1 MAQFTLGNTQ
11 KSSRL
16 GRNYTLDDLDD
27 NEEFQEVSERFLT
40 SVGEKSDDVFEY
52 LRDSDYNLFSGMQ
65 RAVESGKFNDQ
76 QKQDY
81 KYLRNRFD
89 KADMGSFKQ
98 YLSLTKDV
106 SIDIVT
112 DPTAILAT
120 ILTPVTGGT
129 SLAIKAGISKGVI
142 EGSKAIAKGKLK
154 DVGKKQIGKAAAITG
169 AEVGAWTGLDNHFK
183 QNTEVNTGIRKLY
196 SNTELAGSAAMGVLT
211 GGILGGFV
219 QRNELFNSR
228 VSRLYS
234 NDTYRKESEL
244 KYKIKKSGA
253 KFLAKTIGNA
263 STIMKPFAKYS
274 DAAADLGQRF
284 SEEFSKKLGE
294 RSTKRIGWNY
304 SEDLGNRRG
313 NYLLEF
319 DNLLTPI
326 RKTGHVLPDDEI
338 QILRILRG
346 ASPSGA
352 RQEVQ
357 KVAKDLRK
365 FFNKIDADAKAAGM
379 ETNTVENYFTRH
391 WNREAI
397 EKNRPTFENQ
407 LVKDGIVKRKDVS
420 EIVDGMLN
428 KQNELYSSHSNLISQ
443 ARIFKNMDDNK
454 YESFLT
460 NDLVPVTTNYFMNA
474 AKIIEHKL
482 HFLGAGKNV
491 KVLKKYVVTEDT
503 KDKERTILF
512 KQKNEDL
519 FAAKWIKKIEQELKD
534 NGGQTLTGKD
544 KVDILNT
551 YKSITGQVNYF
562 DSGLMQGT
570 YDTIKLANAMA
581 YLPLATVSSLSEAFI
596 TLGKAPTSSAIKG
609 YQDAVTKGHKIF
621 TDEIGQLLKEK
632 HKMTDDS
639 IRREMNSVFIAVDEV
654 MGDVTNRISGEG
666 LQSPFLQKAARGFY
680 RFNLLIPWTKTV
692 QLAAFST
699 GKDLISGNLRKLS
712 EAQKKS
718 KLNIKDFSSDV
729 FAQDTQVQKLKGELF
744 DLGIDVETGIQW
756 INRGEKNNVKF
767 YKEIVRGAGRFTNG
781 VILPTARESG
791 RVPTFMT
798 NPKIDI
804 FTQFLRYPTVF
815 SNTILKNFARDTITN
830 PTASAPKIAAF
841 VAMATNVAKATN
853 YWRSNEEKRDEIDRK
868 GSDWQDTLKAYQR
881 VGLLGPLE
889 YGLRMAE
896 GLTYGQNPLVAG
908 LGVGGPIIND
918 VVGMTLYNRGLVE
931 TIARKVPLTGTKTV
945 FGRNLGD
952 FMEEYTGFREPYTPL
967 QEAGKQ
973 ADKLIGGSIRDTAEF
988 FTGSKK
994 PTGLMENRLLKFE
1007 GGLVPKVDPYTGI
1020 PYEIKEHKI
1029 ELYSGGLASKMY
1041 ERKAYKEGLSVESD
1055 VTDVE
1060 DNPAD
1065 RSIDGTGQSFRKV
1078 AGQDTEAKTPVAVT
1092 NFPLVEQQ
1100 QETDVVLPTEEK
1112 VSTDYT
1118 ASREQ
1123 NILAN
1128 NKRAAEVNIKNLL
1141 TDFGTQTLNEYGF
1154 DSLDKKIDSGKV
1166 DKDGKMITEIRERD
1180 KIRFANIVYNAALDL
1195 GLSSNEAL
1203 FASTQASV
1211 ETGYG
1216 ASVGA
1221 NLYGIKAT
1229 KAEIA
1234 EGKALGVNTW
1244 EQENKKEI
1252 DNITDFFVDLRKNSV
1267 KDNIIFWKNKLDK
1280 LYPEVLPEIK
1290 NGNFEEGIKWLKRVE
1305 EGGNR
1310 TDKEYATDNNY
1321 VQTLKNT
1328 LEGVKKR
1335 TGF

>member
-16 GRNYTLDDLDD
+16 GRSYTLDDLED
-27 NEEFQEVSERFLT
+27 NEEFQEISERFLT
-40 SVGEKSDDVFEY
+40 SVGERSDDVFEY
-52 LRDSDYNLFSGMQ
+52 LRDSDFNLFSGMQ
-65 RAVESGKFNDQ
+65 RAVESGKFTNQ

-89 KADMGSFKQ
+89 NADMGSFKQ
-98 YLSLTKDV
+98 YLSLTKDAT
-106 SIDIVT
+106 IDIVT
-112 DPTAILAT
+112 DPTAMLAAV
-120 ILTPVTGGT
+120 LTPVTGGA
-129 SLAIKAGISKGVI
+129 SLALKAGISKSVI
-142 EGSKAIAKGKLK
+142 EGSKAIVKGKLK
-154 DVGKKQIGKAAAITG
+154 DVGKKQIGKTAAITG
-169 AEVGAWTGLDNHFK
+169 AEVGAWTGLDNHFR
-183 QNTEVNTGIRKLY
+183 QNTEINTGIRKLY
-196 SNTELAGSAAMGVLT
+196 SNKELAGSAAIGVLT

-228 VSRLYS
+228 VSRLFT
-234 NDTYRKESEL
+234 NDTYRKESAL

-274 DAAADLGQRF
+274 DTAADLGQRF
-284 SEEFSKKLGE
+284 SEEFSKKIGE

-319 DNLLTPI
+319 DNLLAPI
-326 RKTGHVLPDDEI
+326 RKTGHVLPDDELTVI
-338 QILRILRG
+338 RILRG
-346 ASPSGA
+346 ASPRGA

-365 FFNKIDADAKAAGM
+365 FFDKIDADAKAAGM

-397 EKNRPTFENQ
+397 DKNRTTFENK
-407 LVKDGIVKRKDVS
+407 LVKDGIVKRKDVG
-420 EIVDGMLN
+420 EVVDGMLN

-443 ARIFKNMDDNK
+443 ARVFKNMNDNE

-474 AKIIEHKL
+474 AKTIEHKL

-503 KDKERTILF
+503 KDKQRTILF

-534 NGGQTLTGKD
+534 NGGQTLTNKD
-544 KVDILNT
+544 KLDILNT
-551 YKSITGQVNYF
+551 YKSITGQVTYF

-596 TLGKAPTSSAIKG
+596 TLGRAPTSSAIKG
-609 YQDAVTKGHKIF
+609 YQDGVTKGHKIF

-632 HKMTDDS
+632 HKMTDEA
-639 IRREMNSVFIAVDEV
+639 IRREMNSVFIAVDEA

-666 LQSPFLQKAARGFY
+666 LQSPFLKKVARGFY

-712 EAQKKS
+712 VAQKES
-718 KLNIKDFSSDV
+718 KLSIKDFASDK
-729 FAQDTQVQKLKGELF
+729 FAQDAKIQKLKGELF

-767 YKEIVRGAGRFTNG
+767 YKDVVRGAGRFTNG

-815 SNTILKNFARDTITN
+815 SNTILKNFARDAITN

-853 YWRSNEEKRDEIDRK
+853 YWRSNEEKRDRIDRK
-868 GSDWQDTLKAYQR
+868 GNDWQDTLKAYQR
-881 VGLLGPLE
+881 VGLLGPIE
-889 YGLRMAE
+889 YGLRMSE

-908 LGVGGPIIND
+908 LGVGGPVIND
-918 VVGMTLYNRGLVE
+918 VIGMTLYNRGLIE
-931 TIARKVPLTGTKTV
+931 TIARKAPLTGTKTV

-967 QEAGKQ
+967 QQAGKE
-973 ADKLIGGSIRDTAEF
+973 ADKF
-988 FTGSKK
+988 FGSKIRGTARFLAGAPEEK
-994 PTGLMENRLLKFE
+994 QGLFSERLFKFE
-1007 GGLVPKVDPYTGI
+1007 GGLIPKVDPYTGI

-1029 ELYSGGLASKMY
+1029 EFYGGGLASKMS
-1041 ERKAYKEGLSVESD
+1041 ERKAYRVGLSVEKD
-1055 VTDVE
+1055 VPDVE
-1060 DNPAD
+1060 DDPAD
-1065 RSIDGTGQSFRKV
+1065 RSLDGSTESYNDIAGLDNTPKIPEPVRVQKNEAGLVELPRGVRNNNRFNLAIGAVDKEKQSFIPYNNVARYNGVIGTDSVGTGIKQNEAYPIFKTQELGDR
-1078 AGQDTEAKTPVAVT
+1078 AGMHNLIKKYNNQTVDEIFSKYSATDRDT
-1092 NFPLVEQQ
+1092 
-1100 QETDVVLPTEEK
+1100 
-1112 VSTDYT
+1112 Y
-1118 ASREQ
+1118 
-1123 NILAN
+1123 AN
-1128 NKRAAEVNIKNLL
+1128 NIISLTGLDRNAKLDIKNNPELAAELARGLIILENGL
-1141 TDFGTQTLNEYGF
+1141 TEDNQTTHLRPSKQSLIQAHK
-1154 DSLDKKIDSGKV
+1154 DSQVSKDDSKYSKTEWKIV
-1166 DKDGKMITEIRERD
+1166 
-1180 KIRFANIVYNAALDL
+1180 
-1195 GLSSNEAL
+1195 
-1203 FASTQASV
+1203 
-1211 ETGYG
+1211 
-1216 ASVGA
+1216 
-1221 NLYGIKAT
+1221 
-1229 KAEIA
+1229 
-1234 EGKALGVNTW
+1234 
-1244 EQENKKEI
+1244 KKELQKTI
-1252 DNITDFFVDLRKNSV
+1252 LNLFK
-1267 KDNIIFWKNKLDK
+1267 
-1280 LYPEVLPEIK
+1280 
-1290 NGNFEEGIKWLKRVE
+1290 
-1305 EGGNR
+1305 
-1310 TDKEYATDNNY
+1310 
-1321 VQTLKNT
+1321 
-1328 LEGVKKR
+1328 
-1335 TGF
+1335 

>member
-1 MAQFTLGNTQ
+1 MAFVKLVDSNSS

-16 GRNYTLDDLDD
+16 GRSYTLDDLED
-27 NEEFQEVSERFLT
+27 NEEFQNISERFLT
-40 SVGEKSDDVFEY
+40 SVGERSDDVFEY

-65 RAVESGKFNDQ
+65 RAVESGKFTDE

-81 KYLRNRFD
+81 KYLRKRFD
-89 KADMGSFKQ
+89 NADMGSFKQ
-98 YLSLTKDV
+98 YLSLTKDAA
-106 SIDIVT
+106 IDIVT
-112 DPTAILAT
+112 DPTAILAAV
-120 ILTPVTGGT
+120 LTPITGGT
-129 SLAIKAGISKGVI
+129 SLAIKSGISKGVI
-142 EGSKAIAKGKLK
+142 EGTKAIAKGKLK
-154 DVGKKQIGKAAAITG
+154 DVGRKQIGKTAAITG
-169 AEVGAWTGLDNHFK
+169 AEVGAWTGLDNHFR

-196 SNTELAGSAAMGVLT
+196 SNTELAGSAAIGVLT

-253 KFLAKTIGNA
+253 KLLAKTIGNA

-274 DAAADLGQRF
+274 DAAADLGQQF

-326 RKTGHVLPDDEI
+326 RKTGHVLPNDELA
-338 QILRILRG
+338 ILRIMRG

-474 AKIIEHKL
+474 AKTIEHKL

-491 KVLKKYVVTEDT
+491 RVLTKYKV
-503 KDKERTILF
+503 KEGADEETRMLLF
-512 KQKNEDL
+512 KQSNDEL
-519 FAAKWIKKIEQELKD
+519 FKKKWIDKIEKELKD
-534 NGGQTLTGKD
+534 NGKQTLTAKD
-544 KVDILNT
+544 KKDILNT

-596 TLGKAPTSSAIKG
+596 TLGRAPTSSAIKG

-632 HKMTDDS
+632 HNMPDDI
-639 IRREMNSVFIAVDEV
+639 IRKEMNSVFIAVDEV

-666 LQSPFLQKAARGFY
+666 LQNPFLQKAARGFY

-699 GKDLISGNLRKLS
+699 GKDLISGNLRKLA

-718 KLNIKDFSSDV
+718 KLNIKDFSSDA

-853 YWRSNEEKRDEIDRK
+853 YWRSNEEKRDKIDRK

-908 LGVGGPIIND
+908 LGVGGPVIND
-918 VVGMTLYNRGLVE
+918 VVGMTLYNRGLIE

-967 QEAGKQ
+967 QEAGKK
-973 ADKLIGGSIRDTAEF
+973 ADKFFGSNIRGVASSIAGAPEEKQSLF
-988 FTGSKK
+988 S
-994 PTGLMENRLLKFE
+994 ERLFKFE

-1029 ELYSGGLASKMY
+1029 EFYGGGLASKMY
-1041 ERKAYKEGLSVESD
+1041 ERKAYKAGLSVEND
-1055 VTDVE
+1055 VPDVE

-1065 RSIDGTGQSFRKV
+1065 RNVDGTGQSYRET
-1078 AGQDTEAKTPVAVT
+1078 AGQNTEAKTPDAVK
-1092 NFPLVEQQ
+1092 NVPLITPQ
-1100 QETDVVLPTEEK
+1100 QEKTVTLPVKKE
-1112 VSTDYT
+1112 
-1118 ASREQ
+1118 
-1123 NILAN
+1123 
-1128 NKRAAEVNIKNLL
+1128 
-1141 TDFGTQTLNEYGF
+1141 TQT
-1154 DSLDKKIDSGKV
+1154 K
-1166 DKDGKMITEIRERD
+1166 
-1180 KIRFANIVYNAALDL
+1180 YN
-1195 GLSSNEAL
+1195 N
-1203 FASTQASV
+1203 
-1211 ETGYG
+1211 
-1216 ASVGA
+1216 
-1221 NLYGIKAT
+1221 
-1229 KAEIA
+1229 
-1234 EGKALGVNTW
+1234 
-1244 EQENKKEI
+1244 
-1252 DNITDFFVDLRKNSV
+1252 
-1267 KDNIIFWKNKLDK
+1267 
-1280 LYPEVLPEIK
+1280 P
-1290 NGNFEEGIKWLKRVE
+1290 GNVE
-1305 EGGNR
+1305 EGQGFGGETGEVYQEERRKDGMRAFVVFDSPEAGVRAIARDMTKKLKRFSGDSELAVLEYLGGGRSGTLKERYALARKDN
-1310 TDKEYATDNNY
+1310 EYADEY
-1321 VQTLKNT
+1321 IQRAVEAYNT
-1328 LEGVKKR
+1328 EGITGLVKRIIKEENSKELENFYLTPNIFNKGMEIAQHAYPKGTTTNQMLDDLTSGIFR
-1335 TGF
+1335 TQ

>member
-1 MAQFTLGNTQ
+1 MLA
-11 KSSRL
+11 
-16 GRNYTLDDLDD
+16 
-27 NEEFQEVSERFLT
+27 
-40 SVGEKSDDVFEY
+40 
-52 LRDSDYNLFSGMQ
+52 
-65 RAVESGKFNDQ
+65 AV
-76 QKQDY
+76 
-81 KYLRNRFD
+81 
-89 KADMGSFKQ
+89 
-98 YLSLTKDV
+98 
-106 SIDIVT
+106 
-112 DPTAILAT
+112 
-120 ILTPVTGGT
+120 LTPVTGGA
-129 SLAIKAGISKGVI
+129 SLALKAGISKSVI
-142 EGSKAIAKGKLK
+142 EGSKAIVKGKLK
-154 DVGKKQIGKAAAITG
+154 DVGRKQIGKTAAITG
-169 AEVGAWTGLDNHFK
+169 AEVGAWTGLDNHFR

-196 SNTELAGSAAMGVLT
+196 SNTELAGSAAIGVLT

-228 VSRLYS
+228 VSRLFT
-234 NDTYRKESEL
+234 NDTYRKESAL

-319 DNLLTPI
+319 DNFLAPI
-326 RKTGHVLPDDEI
+326 RKTGHVLPDDELAVI
-338 QILRILRG
+338 RILRG
-346 ASPSGA
+346 ASPRGA

-365 FFNKIDADAKAAGM
+365 FFDKIDADAKAAGM

-397 EKNRPTFENQ
+397 EKNRTVFEDK

-420 EIVDGMLN
+420 DVVDGMLN

-474 AKIIEHKL
+474 AKTIEHKL

-491 KVLKKYVVTEDT
+491 KVLTKYKV
-503 KDKERTILF
+503 KEGANEETRMLLF
-512 KQKNEDL
+512 KQSNDDL
-519 FAAKWIKKIEQELKD
+519 FKKKWIDKIEKELRD
-534 NGGQTLTGKD
+534 NGKQTLTAKD
-544 KVDILNT
+544 KKDILNT
-551 YKSITGQVNYF
+551 YKSITGQVDYF

-596 TLGKAPTSSAIKG
+596 TLGRAPTSSAIKG
-609 YQDAVTKGHKIF
+609 YQDGITKGHKIF
-621 TDEIGQLLKEK
+621 TDEISQLLKEK
-632 HKMTDDS
+632 HRMSDEA
-639 IRREMNSVFIAVDEV
+639 IRREMNSVFIAVDEA

-666 LQSPFLQKAARGFY
+666 LQSPFLKKIARGFY

-712 EAQKKS
+712 VAQKQG
-718 KLNIKDFSSDV
+718 KLSIKDFASDN
-729 FAQDTQVQKLKGELF
+729 FAQDVKVQKLKGELF

-767 YKEIVRGAGRFTNG
+767 YRDVVRGAGRFTNG

-815 SNTILKNFARDTITN
+815 SNTILKNFARDAITN
-830 PTASAPKIAAF
+830 PTASAPKITAF

-853 YWRSNEEKRDEIDRK
+853 YWRSNEEKRDRVDRK

-881 VGLLGPLE
+881 VGLLGPIE
-889 YGLRMAE
+889 YGLRLSE

-908 LGVGGPIIND
+908 LGVGGPVIND
-918 VVGMTLYNRGLVE
+918 VIGMTLYNRGLIE

-945 FGRNLGD
+945 FDRNLGD

-967 QEAGKQ
+967 QEAGKK
-973 ADKLIGGSIRDTAEF
+973 ADKF
-988 FTGSKK
+988 FGSKIRGVASNFAGAPEEK
-994 PTGLMENRLLKFE
+994 QKLFSERLFKFE

-1041 ERKAYKEGLSVESD
+1041 ERKAYKAGLSVESD
-1055 VTDVE
+1055 VPDVE

-1065 RSIDGTGQSFRKV
+1065 RSIDGTGQSFREV
-1078 AGQDTEAKTPVAVT
+1078 AGQDTEAKTPDAVT
-1092 NFPLVEQQ
+1092 NVPLVET
-1100 QETDVVLPTEEK
+1100 ETTVVPPKEQAVLPVEEETR
-1112 VSTDYT
+1112 SQY
-1118 ASREQ
+1118 
-1123 NILAN
+1123 N
-1128 NKRAAEVNIKNLL
+1128 N
-1141 TDFGTQTLNEYGF
+1141 
-1154 DSLDKKIDSGKV
+1154 
-1166 DKDGKMITEIRERD
+1166 
-1180 KIRFANIVYNAALDL
+1180 
-1195 GLSSNEAL
+1195 
-1203 FASTQASV
+1203 
-1211 ETGYG
+1211 
-1216 ASVGA
+1216 
-1221 NLYGIKAT
+1221 
-1229 KAEIA
+1229 
-1234 EGKALGVNTW
+1234 
-1244 EQENKKEI
+1244 
-1252 DNITDFFVDLRKNSV
+1252 
-1267 KDNIIFWKNKLDK
+1267 
-1280 LYPEVLPEIK
+1280 P
-1290 NGNFEEGIKWLKRVE
+1290 GNVE
-1305 EGGNR
+1305 EGQGFAGETGKVYAVERREEKNKGAFVVFDTPEAGLR
-1310 TDKEYATDNNY
+1310 AVVRDLTSKINDFNGDLLSIVHKYAPPKDNPTTEYFKYLQNKVNKDY
-1321 VQTLKNT
+1321 VT
-1328 LEGVKKR
+1328 LEDIPKLLEGIVEFENRPTAKMSPEKQREAQARVDKYLTPSIFNTALAIGKYDYPKGTTTAEMLDDLTSGLYR
-1335 TGF
+1335 TK